1 MIESV
6 RTIRR
11 LPEGKGSAEHPS
23 PRVRKFE
30 SITGKTIMRSVSI
43 VGIGQIPVGEHWD
56 LSVRHIAYHAI
67 AEALKEAGTEQVD
80 ALFVGNMLSG
90 SLLSQEHLATL
101 VADFSGLRN
110 VEAAKI
116 ESACASGASALRI
129 GHMAVASGMHDVVV
143 VCGVEKMTDT
153 SGESTTAGLATAAD
167 AEYEAAHGVS
177 FVGLNAL
184 IMQRYMYEFDVPIDA
199 FAGFSINAHR
209 NGAKNPHAMFQ
220 KPISL
225 DAYLNAPMIAT
236 PINIMD
242 SSPVCDGAAAAVL
255 VASEEAGAYVT
266 GHHPGAVQI
275 LASASANDTIA
286 LHDRKDP
293 LFLEAAYVSSQKA
306 YMQSGVTPA
315 DVSFI
320 ELHDAFTIMSALSL
334 EATGYARRG
343 EGWHLAADD
352 AIGPGGRIPIST
364 LGGLK
369 SRGHPVGATGM
380 YQVVEAVQQLRG
392 EAGQGQIANASVGMA
407 QNIGGSGATIVTHLL
422 GG

>member
-1 MIESV
+1 
-6 RTIRR
+6 
-11 LPEGKGSAEHPS
+11 
-23 PRVRKFE
+23 
-30 SITGKTIMRSVSI
+30 MRNVSI
-43 VGIGQIPVGEHWD
+43 IGIGQMPVGEHWD
-56 LSVRHIAYHAI
+56 LSIRHIAHLAI
-67 AEALKEAGTEQVD
+67 DAALKEAGTEQVD

-90 SLLSQEHLATL
+90 NLLNQEHLATL
-101 VADFSGLRN
+101 IADFSGLRN

-116 ESACASGASALRI
+116 EAACASGASALRI
-129 GHMAVASGMHDVVV
+129 GYMAVASGMHDVVV

-153 SGESTTAGLATAAD
+153 SGGSTTAGLATAAD
-167 AEYEAAHGVS
+167 AEYEAAHGVT

-184 IMQRYMYEFDVPIDA
+184 IMQRYIYEFDAPIDG

-209 NGAKNPHAMFQ
+209 NGAHNANAMFQ

-225 DAYLNAPMIAT
+225 DTYLNAPMIAT

-242 SSPVCDGAAAAVL
+242 SSPICDGAAAVVL
-255 VASEEAGAYVT
+255 AATEQEGAFVT
-266 GHHPGAVQI
+266 GHHPGAVRI

-306 YMQSGVTPA
+306 YLQSGVTPA
-315 DVSFI
+315 DIDYF
-320 ELHDAFTIMSALSL
+320 ELHDAFTIMTALSL

-352 AIGPGGRIPIST
+352 AVGPDGRIPIST

-369 SRGHPVGATGM
+369 SRGHPVGATGI
-380 YQVVEAVQQLRG
+380 YQIVEAVQQLRG
-392 EAGQGQIANASVGMA
+392 EAGQGQIANALIGMT
-407 QNIGGSGATIVTHLL
+407 QNIGGSGATIVTHIL
-422 GG
+422 GS